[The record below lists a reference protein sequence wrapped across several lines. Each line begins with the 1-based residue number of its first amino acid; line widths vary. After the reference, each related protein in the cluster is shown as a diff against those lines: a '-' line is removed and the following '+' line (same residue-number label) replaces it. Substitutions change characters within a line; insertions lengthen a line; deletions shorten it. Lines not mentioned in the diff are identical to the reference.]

1 MANMQNSKSA
11 GEFDDAA
18 QTASATGE
26 TTADELGTRGGGAL
40 RRLLA
45 QGQPTPAALAALL
58 KTLPQPAWPPIL
70 LEAQRDLQLG
80 NSIVQQAVQLA
91 QGGTG
96 AAHALPFG
104 AAVQGAQAMGAEA
117 FASGDQIVFGNS
129 PDSTTAAHEAAHV
142 VQQRNGV

>member
-80 NSIVQQAVQLA
+80 NSFVQQAVQLA
-91 QGGTG
+91 HGGTG
-96 AAHALPFG
+96 EAHALPFG
-104 AAVQGAQAMGAEA
+104 AAVQGAQAMGAQA
-117 FASGDQIVFGNS
+117 FASGNQIELGES
-129 PDSTTAAHEAAHV
+129 SEHTAAHEAAHV
-142 VQQRNGV
+142 VQQ